1 MVTDILENAWHVITD
16 MPNDWLVKILA
27 SGLFLLLARHMAA
40 FTLFAIV
47 VTIDLFS
54 KFLALSHK
62 MEVDEGREN
71 LSIVDAIRGIPEA
84 HRRGIINSYAMKTQF
99 CTKILVYML
108 VVGGAGIVDALL
120 IPCGGRSEFVLL
132 AISYLAATELLSIVE
147 NLDDAGVS
155 AVHGLV
161 TLIKRKRGV

>member
-1 MVTDILENAWHVITD
+1 MVTDILESAWRVITD
-16 MPNDWLVKILA
+16 MPNDWVLKILA
-27 SGLFLLLARHMAA
+27 SGLFLLLARHIAI

-54 KFLALSHK
+54 KFLALSHQ
-62 MEVDEGREN
+62 MAVNEERED
-71 LSIVDAIRGIPEA
+71 LSIIAAIHSIPEA

-99 CTKILVYML
+99 LTKLFAYL
-108 VVGGAGIVDALL
+108 LAVGGAGCVDTL
-120 IPCGGRSEFVLL
+120 ITLCGGRSEFVLL
-132 AISYLAATELLSIVE
+132 TISYLAATELLSIVE